1 MPRSSN
7 VSDTVSATTGPAVA
21 DDPLDDWRVIV
32 PITLPVTLAA
42 AKEAFHERG
51 FHGTSIRDIASRAG
65 VSLPTLYYHHDN
77 KQGILVAL
85 LEAGMTS
92 VLRRVRAAIADG
104 ATPTEQL
111 SNAIEAIVL
120 HMTADLE
127 LASVA
132 RELRYLDADN
142 EHRRHYVG
150 MRTEVEDLLEG
161 VLRDGMTSGD
171 FHLDDDLKEVL
182 RYLLGACQ
190 EVTTWYHHGGPRTPA
205 EIATSYAATSLR
217 AVGAEPPQRD

>member
-1 MPRSSN
+1 MSESAPIPTPTA
-7 VSDTVSATTGPAVA
+7 VSETSH
-21 DDPLDDWRVIV
+21 WRVIE
-32 PITLPVTLAA
+32 PIALPVTLAA
-42 AKEAFHERG
+42 AKDCFHDRG

-85 LEAGMTS
+85 LEAGMSS
-92 VLRRVRAAIADG
+92 VLRRVTAAIAD
-104 ATPTEQL
+104 ARTPSDQL

-127 LASVA
+127 LASVS

-142 EHRRHYVG
+142 PHRQHYVG
-150 MRTEVEDLLEG
+150 MRTEVEDLLAQI
-161 VLRDGMTSGD
+161 LRDGIDAGD
-171 FHLDDDLKEVL
+171 FRIDGDAREVL

-190 EVTTWYHHGGPRTPA
+190 EVTTWYHPTGARSPA
-205 EIATSYAATSLR
+205 DVAASYAATSLR
-217 AVGAEPPQRD
+217 AVGATRPTT